1 MTMGVMMSLLEDA
14 LCLTDSFMAL
24 MHEEGFHRDVVC
36 GDTGYGYEWLVVL
49 RQCRRRGGGGFYKQ
63 KLQNTTTAY

>member
-49 RQCRRRGGGGFYKQ
+49 RQCRS
-63 KLQNTTTAY
+63 AVE